1 MVQITLYTSFIY
13 HKLCILYSTYIVS
26 VCKNHVSFLH
36 ETLFI
41 GRYQIKCEPSEIYFM
56 AAMLWT
62 IRAKRLIL
70 KTYKGLNTKIN

>member
-1 MVQITLYTSFIY
+1 MVQITLYTSF
-13 HKLCILYSTYIVS
+13 LSQGMYSTYLVS

-70 KTYKGLNTKIN
+70 KTYKGLNIKIN